1 MLLKGQY
8 HEKIRSFLCQW
19 GAVVGSNYEPPSF
32 FKHLKLLNIIEILS
46 YDLLQPPHGQKER
59 IFPRY
64 CPFKYCF
71 AGAVQGSNAGTHGS
85 IRNYY
90 LKR

>member
-46 YDLLQPPHGQKER
+46 YDLLQPHMVKKREFSRDTVPLSTVLQEL
-59 IFPRY
+59 
-64 CPFKYCF
+64 FKDQMQAPMAAYEII
-71 AGAVQGSNAGTHGS
+71 T
-85 IRNYY
+85 
-90 LKR
+90 